1 VYDTLAKEGA
11 RKNPSCRFLR
21 RSLATSFLLALVG
34 CSHGFCAN
42 SRWLARGTFSP
53 ISVAAA
59 AADDVVVV
67 VVVVVVVGVDEN
79 SIIIVH

>member
-1 VYDTLAKEGA
+1 
-11 RKNPSCRFLR
+11 
-21 RSLATSFLLALVG
+21 LLALVG

-67 VVVVVVVGVDEN
+67 VVVVVVGVDEN

>member
-1 VYDTLAKEGA
+1 LAFCEEA
-11 RKNPSCRFLR
+11 WQLLSCWRWF
-21 RSLATSFLLALVG
+21 G

-53 ISVAAA
+53 IVF
-59 AADDVVVV
+59 VVVV
-67 VVVVVVVGVDEN
+67 VVVAADDFLVVVVDEN